1 MKAVEPVPEL
11 PRVAV
16 VEHDPALAEQ
26 LASRLEAVP
35 YASIGALEANVGSD
49 ELVVVVLGP
58 SIASEDALDEVERVT
73 RDRPHIRPVL
83 LGPTLSAELLQ
94 RAMRA
99 GVRDVVTTQEELP
112 EAILRV
118 GERLQAAFPPASAA
132 PQPSARGR
140 MITVFSSKGGTGKS
154 VVACNVATLLARR
167 TDRPVALVDADLQFG
182 DVAVMLH
189 LIPQRTVVDAV
200 TAIDRLDAT
209 LLRSL
214 LIRHEPS
221 GVFVLPAPLEPAFA
235 DQVTSGNLA
244 RIVETLRTF
253 CDYVVVDTP
262 AQFNDVVLGL
272 LDESDEVLIVAAM
285 DIPSV
290 KNVKLGLQTLKLLNL
305 PMTKIKL
312 VINRANSKVNL
323 DLGDIEQT
331 LGMKAACLIP
341 SDVAVP
347 RSVNNGTPV
356 VLESPKSGVTR
367 SLEHFADELVA
378 VAHESPS
385 RKAV

>member
-1 MKAVEPVPEL
+1 
-11 PRVAV
+11 
-16 VEHDPALAEQ
+16 
-26 LASRLEAVP
+26 
-35 YASIGALEANVGSD
+35 
-49 ELVVVVLGP
+49 
-58 SIASEDALDEVERVT
+58 DEVERVT

-83 LGPTLSAELLQ
+83 LGPTLSATLLQ

-99 GVRDVVTTQEELP
+99 GVRDVVTSQEELP
-112 EAILRV
+112 EALLRV
-118 GERLQAAFPPASAA
+118 SERLQAAFPPPAA
-132 PQPSARGR
+132 ERQPSARGR

-154 VVACNVATLLARR
+154 VVACNVATLMARR

-214 LIRHEPS
+214 LI
-221 GVFVLPAPLEPAFA
+221 
-235 DQVTSGNLA
+235 
-244 RIVETLRTF
+244 
-253 CDYVVVDTP
+253 
-262 AQFNDVVLGL
+262 
-272 LDESDEVLIVAAM
+272 
-285 DIPSV
+285 
-290 KNVKLGLQTLKLLNL
+290 L

-378 VAHESPS
+378 AAHESP
-385 RKAV
+385 